1 MSHLYKEWHDI
12 VREYVEKAERG
23 DPYTYD
29 RKDLPEGGI
38 VFVTHDWHD
47 RLTKER
53 ARLNKEYALQLSNS
67 VGQNN
72 GEKQNDK

>member
-12 VREYVEKAERG
+12 VREYTKEQQAFIDTHER
-23 DPYTYD
+23 YHEIYA
-29 RKDLPEGGI
+29 
-38 VFVTHDWHD
+38 
-47 RLTKER
+47 RLTEER
-53 ARLNKEYALQLSNS
+53 KRLNKEYALQLSNS